1 MMHKNMRKIKCSTD
15 ILLILKTQNFK
26 RWNGT
31 RIDNLNLKYA
41 WKLAKEVQNFLQL
54 SDHPL

>member
-15 ILLILKTQNFK
+15 ILLIIKTWNFK

-41 WKLAKEVQNFLQL
+41 WKLAKELQNFLQL
-54 SDHPL
+54 LDHPL